1 MNKEH
6 EWPALGRVDL
16 NLFRVFDVI
25 HRERNLT
32 RAAAVLHL
40 SQSAISHALARL
52 REQLGDPLFIREGRG
67 VAPTP
72 VALRLAPVVSEALAL
87 LQGGVDRLQQFD
99 PTRDSR
105 TFILN
110 MPEQLEPLL
119 LPPIVAALRPHLP
132 RVGVRSTSVRWGELK
147 LEMAAGHID
156 LAVATEEALAQPE
169 QAPVAEQAPAE
180 ITSAIEEPTPAPAI
194 VAEPVVEAAP
204 LEPAP
209 VAPVAEAPVVVAE
222 VAPAPVEAAPAAA
235 PQSTG
240 GRAPNDPREVR
251 RRQREAERLAAEAA
265 AAPQVVAAPVEAP
278 AEVEAAPAEVA
289 AVVEQAAPV
298 EEAAP
303 AVEAPSEVAPTE
315 AVAETPSEEPAAEP
329 AAEPADK
336 EEEAKPQI

>member
-1 MNKEH
+1 MNKKH

-156 LAVATEEALAQPE
+156 LAVEVARPADAELRQCQLLREPLRVLAGPAFAGELDAERYLAARHIAVTSRRRSISVEDLALDSLGLSRHVVQRCQHYLTAAQLAAGSDGLLTVAAAYCPMLTRIAPLRELPMPLPLPPVTLNLYWHE
-169 QAPVAEQAPAE
+169 QAAG
-180 ITSAIEEPTPAPAI
+180 EPGNRW
-194 VAEPVVEAAP
+194 
-204 LEPAP
+204 L
-209 VAPVAEAPVVVAE
+209 
-222 VAPAPVEAAPAAA
+222 
-235 PQSTG
+235 
-240 GRAPNDPREVR
+240 R
-251 RRQREAERLAAEAA
+251 ERLLSQLGEGL
-265 AAPQVVAAPVEAP
+265 AAPQVLAY
-278 AEVEAAPAEVA
+278 
-289 AVVEQAAPV
+289 Q
-298 EEAAP
+298 
-303 AVEAPSEVAPTE
+303 
-315 AVAETPSEEPAAEP
+315 
-329 AAEPADK
+329 
-336 EEEAKPQI
+336 